1 MSRKLLVL
9 SLLLAAACSD
19 QTDVTEPAQTAPAA
33 PAPAPS
39 DVELEFSSRG
49 LEAARTA
56 LSGGATTV
64 FDATADA
71 FSLPSPNLAGRSLA
85 MHDVG
90 DVQFEVE
97 FVSAPGAPS
106 AGLGPVFDNVSCEAC
121 HVGDGRGRPPE
132 GAEPFASLLFRGSV
146 RGFGPHGGPNPIP
159 GFGGQI
165 QLHSI
170 PGVTPEASAS
180 ITYADS
186 AGTFADGSPYTLR
199 VPRYTLTGGYRALP
213 GGVLFSPRVAPVVF
227 GLGLLEA
234 VPDRLLRSL
243 ADPRDRNRDG
253 VSGRT
258 NIVWDAI
265 RNRPAI
271 GRFGWKANVSNLL
284 QQAAGA
290 YNGDMGITSAFFP
303 AESCEGQ
310 YPGCAPHAPEID
322 AQLVRAVAF
331 YTQTLGVPARRSLDD
346 QKARKGERL
355 FYAANCNSCHVQTLR
370 TGFLKNVPE
379 VSNQTIHPYTDL
391 LLHDMGPALADGRP
405 DFLASGS
412 EWRTP
417 PLWGIGLVQTVNGH
431 AELPA
436 RRPGPRVARG
446 GALARRR
453 GQARARDGEAD
464 VRGGAERTGG
474 VPRVALKLGVIF
486 AFSPCRRGSP
496 SATPARRGSPVP
508 RRAWGAP
515 ARSERAGAP
524 PTGTR
529 SNRPATNEPCC
540 PVVRARIAA
549 MSMAPAA

>member
-1 MSRKLLVL
+1 MPPPTHSLFLPRTSR
-9 SLLLAAACSD
+9 AA
-19 QTDVTEPAQTAPAA
+19 V
-33 PAPAPS
+33 
-39 DVELEFSSRG
+39 SR
-49 LEAARTA
+49 L
-56 LSGGATTV
+56 
-64 FDATADA
+64 
-71 FSLPSPNLAGRSLA
+71 
-85 MHDVG
+85 HDVG

-97 FVSAPGAPS
+97 FVSTPGAPS

-146 RGFGPHGGPNPIP
+146 RGFGPHGSPNPIP

-180 ITYADS
+180 ITYTDS
-186 AGTFADGSPYTLR
+186 TGTFADGSHYTLR

-234 VPDRLLRSL
+234 VPDELLRSL

-258 NIVWDAI
+258 NFVWDAI
-265 RNRPAI
+265 RNHSAI

-322 AQLVRAVAF
+322 AHWSGPWRS
-331 YTQTLGVPARRSLDD
+331 TPQTLGVPARRSLDD

-370 TGFLKNVPE
+370 TGSCRMSPKSRTRRSTRTP
-379 VSNQTIHPYTDL
+379 TCCCTTWA
-391 LLHDMGPALADGRP
+391 PALADGRP

-431 AELPA
+431 ADFLHDGRARGLLEAVLWHGGEA
-436 RRPGPRVARG
+436 RRARETVKRMSAEERSALVAF
-446 GALARRR
+446 L
-453 GQARARDGEAD
+453 ES
-464 VRGGAERTGG
+464 
-474 VPRVALKLGVIF
+474 L
-486 AFSPCRRGSP
+486 
-496 SATPARRGSPVP
+496 
-508 RRAWGAP
+508 
-515 ARSERAGAP
+515 
-524 PTGTR
+524 
-529 SNRPATNEPCC
+529 
-540 PVVRARIAA
+540 
-549 MSMAPAA
+549 